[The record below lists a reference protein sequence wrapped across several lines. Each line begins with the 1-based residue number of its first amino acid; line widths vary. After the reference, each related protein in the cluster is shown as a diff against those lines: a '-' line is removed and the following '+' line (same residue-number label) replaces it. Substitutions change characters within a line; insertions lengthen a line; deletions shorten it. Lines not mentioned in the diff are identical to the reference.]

1 MLSLNRYSFFP
12 ASKSRGTEEQRHEE
26 SEIIINDYLNNEQ
39 WRIKFMRLDTI
50 DKTLVAEWNIKGPH
64 GANYNRTFN
73 RNNKDM
79 SSWTLNY
86 DTDDEIEIYQG
97 HIDPQY
103 NFCKILFNAPPWVSI
118 QRTNADKD
126 EDKIEKHKKAA
137 EVERAF
143 RNKPIQKVKRLVKFV
158 LNK

>member
-12 ASKSRGTEEQRHEE
+12 ASKERGTEEQRHEE
-26 SEIIINDYLNNEQ
+26 SEIIIQDYLNNEQ

-50 DKTLVAEWNIKGPH
+50 NHTLVAEWNIKGPRDL
-64 GANYNRTFN
+64 NFNRTFN
-73 RNNKDM
+73 RNNKDQ

-86 DTDDEIEIYQG
+86 ETPDEIQLFQG
-97 HIDPQY
+97 YIDPKHS
-103 NFCKILFNAPPWVSI
+103 FCKIYFNAPPWVSI

-126 EDKIEKHKKAA
+126 EQKIEKHKKAA

-143 RNKPIQKVKRLVKFV
+143 RNKPIQKSKRLVKFA
-158 LNK
+158 LGK